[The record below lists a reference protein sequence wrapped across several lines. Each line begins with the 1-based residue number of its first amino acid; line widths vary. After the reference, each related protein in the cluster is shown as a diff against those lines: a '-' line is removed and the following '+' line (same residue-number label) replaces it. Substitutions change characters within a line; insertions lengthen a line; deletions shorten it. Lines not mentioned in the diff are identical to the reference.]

1 MGSFEAR
8 DGRAEGGSE
17 AQRNRSSCERRMH
30 KVKLRLSSFFLRWRE
45 GHDGG
50 GRGRSSVVVV
60 GVGGEWED

>member
-30 KVKLRLSSFFLRWRE
+30 KVKLRLSSFFYGGERVTMAVE
-45 GHDGG
+45 GVE
-50 GRGRSSVVVV
+50 VVWW
-60 GVGGEWED
+60 GGGEWED

>member
-30 KVKLRLSSFFLRWRE
+30 KVKLRLSSFFTVERGSRWRWK
-45 GHDGG
+45 G
-50 GRGRSSVVVV
+50 
-60 GVGGEWED
+60 